1 MIDKNDSKELFHS
14 SITNINVI
22 RKREGNV
29 KNDYMYFIGD
39 FLVRLLIEKG
49 LHTFFI

>member
-22 RKREGNV
+22 RKEKGMF
-29 KNDYMYFIGD
+29 KNDYMYFISD
-39 FLVRLLIEKG
+39 FLFILLIEKG